1 MQGVPVLSFIS
12 NKNLYT
18 LNRQSIPDLYA
29 YISVCIIQFQSFYHQ
44 LTYFFFQD
52 LSFTDDHCLY
62 VFFPVKGGDFNPVNK
77 KIRKHDQIPV
87 VTTSRVC
94 IKSCG
99 LGKDGYN
106 CYRHDIS
113 CTLIHIQIRF
123 TAELTSIVG
132 GPTTPAPDRIA
143 YNVGVKLTN
152 LAESFD
158 APEENTVDFKNL
170 AATISDSFNG
180 ILSDV
185 PGYYKVDVQKFVKY
199 YSTFSVS
206 LCLFDCVLTLP
217 GTEQQ

>member
-1 MQGVPVLSFIS
+1 M
-12 NKNLYT
+12 
-18 LNRQSIPDLYA
+18 
-29 YISVCIIQFQSFYHQ
+29 
-44 LTYFFFQD
+44 
-52 LSFTDDHCLY
+52 
-62 VFFPVKGGDFNPVNK
+62 
-77 KIRKHDQIPV
+77 
-87 VTTSRVC
+87 
-94 IKSCG
+94 
-99 LGKDGYN
+99 
-106 CYRHDIS
+106 
-113 CTLIHIQIRF
+113 IHIQIRF